1 MKKRHFL
8 FIPIITMGIFAI
20 SCTNTFDEQ
29 FVQEDQQ
36 MPTTKS
42 MGDGKFQ
49 VLGYGYDI
57 TEEYLSRQAI
67 KYAVLDID
75 KFVQR
80 NPELYK
86 VEYIGEIQD
95 HVYGGDDYM
104 MYSKEIIRNNKFSG
118 SVAEK
123 VKKSELDGG
132 KIPYAFSASFEGQ
145 SVNKNYVTTK
155 ETYIRID
162 QIKQLEQ
169 YNLYSE
175 PDSLANYLT
184 TYFKS

>member
-29 FVQEDQQ
+29 LIQENQQ
-36 MPTTKS
+36 MPTTRS
-42 MGDGKFQ
+42 MGDGKYQ

-80 NPELYK
+80 NPKLYK

-123 VKKSELDGG
+123 VKKANLIKEIFLMLSLPHLKDKPLTRTTLLPKKPIFEL
-132 KIPYAFSASFEGQ
+132 
-145 SVNKNYVTTK
+145 TK
-155 ETYIRID
+155 S
-162 QIKQLEQ
+162 
-169 YNLYSE
+169 N
-175 PDSLANYLT
+175 N
-184 TYFKS
+184 

>member
-8 FIPIITMGIFAI
+8 FIPIISMGIFAI

-29 FVQEDQQ
+29 LIQENQQ
-36 MPTTKS
+36 MPTTRS
-42 MGDGKFQ
+42 MGDGKYQ

-80 NPELYK
+80 NPKLYK

-123 VKKSELDGG
+123 VKK
-132 KIPYAFSASFEGQ
+132 KR
-145 SVNKNYVTTK
+145 T
-155 ETYIRID
+155 
-162 QIKQLEQ
+162 
-169 YNLYSE
+169 
-175 PDSLANYLT
+175 
-184 TYFKS
+184 